1 MGSERRPNDA
11 QPVRYKLLRRKQM
24 YPWSASA
31 ALQEIYQS
39 IEEQRQI
46 LNQLKTYLDERLV
59 PFQYHVGEHQRN
71 IDLALRQLE
80 GRLKPLR
87 QYIQREHQNLER
99 ITCGAVREQ
108 FEESEQ
114 FLATHHDLLEQA
126 NRYIEECRRPLQKY
140 LEDEVQAVEIVYRDL
155 VEQRL
160 SRLLQIFSE
169 QQETI
174 QSFRTSEVESEFDA
188 LGEYLDERQKA
199 FERYIRTADFRPAE
213 FFAQLEEI
221 ADRYKPQEPG
231 RDSLF
236 ARVFEQTRLADER
249 FRRAVSVPALSRL
262 KQAKKVRSIPVMPR
276 REQEVEAS
284 LNGDCAVRTG

>member
-1 MGSERRPNDA
+1 
-11 QPVRYKLLRRKQM
+11 M

-39 IEEQRQI
+39 LEEQRQI
-46 LNQLKTYLDERLV
+46 LNQLKLCLDERLV

-71 IDLALRQLE
+71 VDLAIRQIE
-80 GRLKPLR
+80 SRLKPLR
-87 QYIQREHQNLER
+87 QYIQGEHQNLER
-99 ITCGAVREQ
+99 ITCHLDGPVREQ
-108 FEESEQ
+108 FEGFGH

-126 NRYIEECRRPLQKY
+126 NRYIEERRRPLQKY

-160 SRLLQIFSE
+160 SRLLEIFSE
-169 QQETI
+169 QQEII
-174 QSFRTSEVESEFDA
+174 QSFRTSEVKAEFDA
-188 LGEYLDERQKA
+188 LTEYLEERQKA

-231 RDSLF
+231 CDSLF
-236 ARVFEQTRLADER
+236 DRVFEQTRLADEK
-249 FRRAVSVPALSRL
+249 FRRALSVPAPPRM
-262 KQAKKVRSIPVMPR
+262 KQAKKIRIIPVMPR
-276 REQEVEAS
+276 REQEVAVS